1 MDPMVPCQACRRH
14 LRLAE
19 SSCPFCG
26 QAQRSA
32 ASPASLLGALVL
44 AHVVGLSG
52 CAGDDTKTDM
62 ADEVGSSSSDATSST
77 DSSSSTSATSSTSS
91 TGTDSDDSVTTLTSN
106 GLSFYAGADYD
117 LPNWYCDPFEQDC
130 PEGEKCVPFAS
141 SGDGWDSNKC
151 VPVTGV
157 GKAGDPCTWAGN
169 VDATDDCDESS
180 FCWNVTEVDGMEVGT
195 CTPFCAG
202 TADNPIC
209 DPGSQCLISNQG
221 SVTLCIETCNPLLQD
236 CDPGLGC
243 FYISSEFFCVLLGGE
258 IPSGEPCG
266 SWNDCVA
273 GDICVDAATLPACA
287 GASCCADFCSLADPV
302 CLAAGTECVAFFEPG
317 RAPAGHEDVG
327 VCLSPNP

>member
-1 MDPMVPCQACRRH
+1 MRFGSLWIPTLALLLAACGDKAP
-14 LRLAE
+14 AE
-19 SSCPFCG
+19 T
-26 QAQRSA
+26 
-32 ASPASLLGALVL
+32 
-44 AHVVGLSG
+44 
-52 CAGDDTKTDM
+52 TK
-62 ADEVGSSSSDATSST
+62 SSSDSESASDSAGTTSGA
-77 DSSSSTSATSSTSS
+77 SATEADPSNPSNPSNSDPSTSS
-91 TGTDSDDSVTTLTSN
+91 DPSNPDPTTGSNPTGGAFIVTPD
-106 GLSFYAGADYD
+106 GGVAGQ
-117 LPNWYCDPFEQDC
+117 CDPKQQDC

-221 SVTLCIETCNPLLQD
+221 SVTLCIETCDPLLQD
-236 CDPGLGC
+236 CGAGLGC
-243 FYISSEFFCVLLGGE
+243 FSVVNEFFCIFLGGDV
-258 IPSGEPCG
+258 PSGEPCEFL
-266 SWNDCVA
+266 NDCAA
-273 GDICVDAATLPACA
+273 GNVCADGATLPDCA
-287 GASCCADFCSLADPV
+287 GTSCCTAFCDLGDPA

-327 VCLSPNP
+327 VCLTIP

>member
-1 MDPMVPCQACRRH
+1 MKPWIPIVV
-14 LRLAE
+14 
-19 SSCPFCG
+19 FG
-26 QAQRSA
+26 
-32 ASPASLLGALVL
+32 LG
-44 AHVVGLSG
+44 G
-52 CAGDDTKTDM
+52 CATRPDPPTTDEAATDE
-62 ADEVGSSSSDATSST
+62 ADATSSSDATPSTST
-77 DSSSSTSATSSTSS
+77 DASTRWSA
-91 TGTDSDDSVTTLTSN
+91 DSVGFFDAEIESDYQL
-106 GLSFYAGADYD
+106 GL
-117 LPNWYCDPFEQDC
+117 CDPFQQDC
-130 PEGEKCVPFAS
+130 PEGEKCVPYAHGGGS
-141 SGDGWDSNKC
+141 WDSNKC

-157 GKAGDPCTWAGN
+157 GKAGDPCTSDGI

-180 FCWNVTEVDGMEVGT
+180 VCWNVMDVDGVEVGT

-202 TADNPIC
+202 FADAPVC
-209 DPGSQCLISNQG
+209 DPGRACLNSNGG

-287 GASCCADFCSLADPV
+287 GASCCADFCSLGDPA

-327 VCLSPNP
+327 VCLTIP